1 MKNKIEMILSKI
13 GDIEER
19 IYNEFS
25 DDEIES
31 LMDYSEIIDGIKL
44 HYKDNE
50 NELYDALK
58 RHLSNLKSTFNLV

>member
-1 MKNKIEMILSKI
+1 MESKIEMILSKI

-31 LMDYSEIIDGIKL
+31 LMDYSEVIDSIKL
-44 HYKDNE
+44 RYKDNE
-50 NELYDALK
+50 NELYNALK

>member
-1 MKNKIEMILSKI
+1 MKSKIEKILSKI
-13 GDIEER
+13 GDVEER

-44 HYKDNE
+44 RYKDNE

-58 RHLSNLKSTFNLV
+58 RHLSNLKFTFNLV

>member
-1 MKNKIEMILSKI
+1 MKNKIEMILSEI
-13 GDIEER
+13 GDVEER
-19 IYNEFS
+19 IYNEFG

-58 RHLSNLKSTFNLV
+58 RHLSNLKFTFNLD

>member
-1 MKNKIEMILSKI
+1 MKNKIEMILSEI
-13 GDIEER
+13 GDVEER
-19 IYNEFS
+19 IYNEFG

-31 LMDYSEIIDGIKL
+31 LMDYSEVIDGIKL

-58 RHLSNLKSTFNLV
+58 RHLSNLKFTFNLD

>member
-31 LMDYSEIIDGIKL
+31 LMDYSEVIDSIKL

-50 NELYDALK
+50 NELYNALK

>member
-1 MKNKIEMILSKI
+1 MKNKIEKILSKI

-31 LMDYSEIIDGIKL
+31 LMDYSEIIDGIKW

-58 RHLSNLKSTFNLV
+58 RHLSNLKFTFNLD

>member
-1 MKNKIEMILSKI
+1 MENKIEMILSKI

-31 LMDYSEIIDGIKL
+31 LMDYSEVIDSIKL
-44 HYKDNE
+44 RYKDNE
-50 NELYDALK
+50 NELYNALK
-58 RHLSNLKSTFNLV
+58 RHLSNLKSTFNLA

>member
-58 RHLSNLKSTFNLV
+58 RHLSNLKFTFNLD

>member
-31 LMDYSEIIDGIKL
+31 LMDYSEVIDSIKL
-44 HYKDNE
+44 RYKDNE
-50 NELYDALK
+50 NELYNALK

>member
-1 MKNKIEMILSKI
+1 MENKIEMILSEI
-13 GDIEER
+13 GDVEER
-19 IYNEFS
+19 VYNEFG

-44 HYKDNE
+44 YYKDNE

-58 RHLSNLKSTFNLV
+58 RHLSNLKFTFNLD

>member
-1 MKNKIEMILSKI
+1 MESKIEMILSKI

-25 DDEIES
+25 DDEIEI

-44 HYKDNE
+44 RYKDNE
-50 NELYDALK
+50 NELYNALK
-58 RHLSNLKSTFNLV
+58 RHLSNLKFTFNLV

>member
-13 GDIEER
+13 GDVEER

-58 RHLSNLKSTFNLV
+58 RHLSNLKFTFNLD

>member
-1 MKNKIEMILSKI
+1 MENKIEMILSEI
-13 GDIEER
+13 GDVEER
-19 IYNEFS
+19 VYNEFG

-44 HYKDNE
+44 RYKDNE

-58 RHLSNLKSTFNLV
+58 RHLSNLKFTFNLD

>member
-1 MKNKIEMILSKI
+1 MKNKIEMILSEI
-13 GDIEER
+13 GDVEER
-19 IYNEFS
+19 VYNEFG

-44 HYKDNE
+44 YYKDNE

-58 RHLSNLKSTFNLV
+58 RHLSNLKFTFNLD

>member
-1 MKNKIEMILSKI
+1 MKNKIEMILSEI
-13 GDIEER
+13 GDVEER

-31 LMDYSEIIDGIKL
+31 LMDYSEVIDSIKL
-44 HYKDNE
+44 RYKDNE

-58 RHLSNLKSTFNLV
+58 RHLSNLKFTFNLD